1 MKTSFSFHHLSCS
14 LVQFGEESL
23 FLFKPFER
31 VKREEGEFQRLT
43 PKMLLFNDYFSPRKT
58 KGKLL
63 VHINFAFD
71 KVGQNIKQSLLG
83 VFIDI

>member
-1 MKTSFSFHHLSCS
+1 MKTSFSLYHLSCS

-23 FLFKPFER
+23 FLFKPFEQ

-58 KGKLL
+58 KGKLRFTF
-63 VHINFAFD
+63 FAFD
-71 KVGQNIKQSLLG
+71 KVDQDNNRCLLG
-83 VFIDI
+83 VNV

>member
-43 PKMLLFNDYFSPRKT
+43 PKILHFNDYFSPRKT
-58 KGKLL
+58 KVKLRFAF
-63 VHINFAFD
+63 FAFD
-71 KVGQNIKQSLLG
+71 KVDQNIDRCLLG
-83 VFIDI
+83 VFIDV